1 MLFFYYYILIK
12 EVPNT
17 YLEFLFGKNKVLLNV
32 QEFKEVGIKF
42 TILRADASGRIKIV
56 LQQLAL

>member
-32 QEFKEVGIKF
+32 QGFKEVGIKF
-42 TILRADASGRIKIV
+42 TILRADVSGRIKIV